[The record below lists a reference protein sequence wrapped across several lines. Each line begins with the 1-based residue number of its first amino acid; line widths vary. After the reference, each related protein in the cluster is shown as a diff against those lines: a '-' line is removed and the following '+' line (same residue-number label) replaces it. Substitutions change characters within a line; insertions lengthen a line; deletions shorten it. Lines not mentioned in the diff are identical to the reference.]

1 MEYTEFG
8 KALKKILIEKGVR
21 VYDVAKGLGV
31 SSAFVSSVITGK
43 KNVPESWVDSLKK
56 LLSLTEEESVLLSE
70 KASQSKDVYKIDVTN
85 CSQLAKNTVY
95 AFQRNLSDLDEET
108 LQQLNE
114 ILNKR
119 GEK

>member
-8 KALKKILIEKGVR
+8 KALKKILIEKDYR
-21 VYDVAKGLGV
+21 IYDIAKGLDV

-43 KNVPESWVDSLKK
+43 KNVPENWVEKLTK
-56 LLSLTEEESVLLSE
+56 LLDLSEQESVLLSE